1 MGSNYCLSKLIASF
15 FLNKLPNPL
24 LMLGVV
30 MLQHL
35 AAIYPL
41 NSYSNG
47 SITKLFIYCILA
59 QFLLN
64 K

>member
-1 MGSNYCLSKLIASF
+1 
-15 FLNKLPNPL
+15 
-24 LMLGVV
+24 MLGVV

-35 AAIYPL
+35 VAIYLL

-47 SITKLFIYCILA
+47 SITKLSIYCILA

>member
-1 MGSNYCLSKLIASF
+1 
-15 FLNKLPNPL
+15 
-24 LMLGVV
+24 MLGVV